1 MKNFISVLTPTY
13 NRGPYLKKL
22 YKSLLSQKIKNFEW
36 IIADD
41 GSTDQTEQIINSFIK
56 KNKVKIIFIQSNIRI
71 GKCVLDNILI
81 KKANGKFVLMCD
93 SDDFFKKDAFD
104 FFLNKFNNFKD
115 QFKNNIIGIVSQN
128 LSTEGISQSYY
139 PFNYPEENK
148 IYHYKDLRK
157 FIKGDATLLVK
168 KNLYKNIKFPEID
181 FISNEGVVLEKL
193 FSDKKFIASKKVTKI
208 MNRKANLSV
217 SFGDK
222 LKYCKGSLY
231 CIIKTNNKKIITI

>member
-1 MKNFISVLTPTY
+1 MKNFISVLTPTH

-168 KNLYKNIKFPEID
+168 KICIKILNFQKLILYQMKVLYWRNCFLIKNLLHLK
-181 FISNEGVVLEKL
+181 KL
-193 FSDKKFIASKKVTKI
+193 QK
-208 MNRKANLSV
+208 
-217 SFGDK
+217 
-222 LKYCKGSLY
+222 
-231 CIIKTNNKKIITI
+231 